1 MRKTVKIIC
10 FIFDE
15 TRNGGCVCCRIRDNR
30 RENLRK
36 VYLLIFILEYTK
48 IDYMSIS

>member
-15 TRNGGCVCCRIRDNR
+15 TRNGG
-30 RENLRK
+30 LRLR
-36 VYLLIFILEYTK
+36 LLPDTGQ
-48 IDYMSIS
+48 